1 MPLTDTVTF
10 TDLIARYESEQEE
23 LQDAY
28 DELREF
34 ATTDHGDN
42 KLQWPEELQQ
52 MAVLYEQTAEQLEQR
67 INILSRL
74 QDEYNDGAFTI
85 KMLSGQ
91 DTLDIE
97 TELKVMA
104 RDKGVDVEVVEH
116 ERNKLLVDKAVV
128 DAPESIPREDDSPV
142 VSQAE
147 SALMRSLFEAIQT
160 FNQAGDTD
168 FRASGFGDAHD
179 LDLPESF
186 DAPSN

>member
-1 MPLTDTVTF
+1 MSLTDTVTF
-10 TDLIARYESEQEE
+10 SDLIDRYQSEKTD

-28 DELREF
+28 DELRDYASDE
-34 ATTDHGDN
+34 HGDN

-52 MAVLYEQTAEQLEQR
+52 MAVLYEQTAEQLDQR
-67 INILSRL
+67 INILQRL
-74 QDEYNDGAFTI
+74 SEEYDGDFTI

-97 TELKVMA
+97 TELKLMA
-104 RDKGVDVEVVEH
+104 QDKDVDVEVVEH

-128 DAPESIPREDDSPV
+128 NAPEDIPREDESPV

-160 FNQAGDTD
+160 FNQAGDMD

>member
-1 MPLTDTVTF
+1 MALTDTVTF
-10 TDLIARYESEQEE
+10 ADMIDRYQTDKADLHN
-23 LQDAY
+23 AY
-28 DELREF
+28 DELRDYAHE
-34 ATTDHGDN
+34 DHGDS

-67 INILSRL
+67 INILERL
-74 QDEYNDGAFTI
+74 QDEYDGDFEI

-97 TELKVMA
+97 TELKLLA
-104 RDKGVDVEVVEH
+104 QDKGVDVEVVEH
-116 ERNKLLVDKAVV
+116 ERNKLLVDKAVI
-128 DAPESIPREDDSPV
+128 DAPEGIPREDESPV

-160 FNQAGDTD
+160 FNQAGDMD
-168 FRASGFGDAHD
+168 FRASGFGGQHD

-186 DAPSN
+186 DPPNS

>member
-10 TDLIARYESEQEE
+10 ADLIDRYQSDKSD

-28 DELREF
+28 DELRAYAADEYG
-34 ATTDHGDN
+34 DH
-42 KLQWPEELQQ
+42 KTQWPEELQQ

-67 INILSRL
+67 INILERL
-74 QDEYNDGAFTI
+74 QDEYDGDFKI

-97 TELKVMA
+97 TELKLMA
-104 RDKGVDVEVVEH
+104 QDKGVDVEVVEH
-116 ERNKLLVDKAVV
+116 ERNKLLVDKAVI
-128 DAPESIPREDDSPV
+128 DAPEGIPREDDSPV

-168 FRASGFGDAHD
+168 FRGSGFGDAHD

-186 DAPSN
+186 DAPTS